1 MAMLW
6 ASCRTAY
13 GKGSPGDRR
22 GLCDTVRGS
31 AAECHDTH
39 HPPVGSPGQ
48 LGLHCKPRPTT
59 TTRMVREDRGAAV
72 EFTQHRSTRWVS
84 RRTVAPSETDPD
96 LPDCVQKEMQGT
108 GSGCRPGRSWG
119 ADVTLS
125 RMTLPPSR
133 TPLKRPGSIERK
145 TVLQAAS
152 RVCPGT
158 VNRCQTVP

>member
-1 MAMLW
+1 MALGSTTPPLLTYSINNE
-6 ASCRTAY
+6 ALSISVHGNALGLCGTAY
-13 GKGSPGDRR
+13 GKGSPGDRQ

-72 EFTQHRSTRWVS
+72 EFTQHRSTHWVT

-96 LPDCVQKEMQGT
+96 LPDSACKRKCREQGVAVVLAEAGVQM
-108 GSGCRPGRSWG
+108 
-119 ADVTLS
+119 
-125 RMTLPPSR
+125 
-133 TPLKRPGSIERK
+133 
-145 TVLQAAS
+145 
-152 RVCPGT
+152 
-158 VNRCQTVP
+158 